1 VGILG
6 SDSREV
12 EGVSRSQSQIHYVRC
27 DSGRP
32 SHHIHWY
39 RCGYNV
45 CMTRVLAVLE
55 CVPASFDTLMPAG
68 DAERLTAVLKG
79 LADPVRLRVLRLVAD
94 SPDTTACAC
103 HLPAALGI
111 SQPTLSFHLKKL
123 VDAGLLLREQ
133 RGRWVH
139 YRLDAA
145 ALSPVAA
152 FVSGCME

>member
-1 VGILG
+1 
-6 SDSREV
+6 
-12 EGVSRSQSQIHYVRC
+12 
-27 DSGRP
+27 
-32 SHHIHWY
+32 
-39 RCGYNV
+39 
-45 CMTRVLAVLE
+45 MTRVIATIDCALAAPE
-55 CVPASFDTLMPAG
+55 NLMPAK
-68 DAERLTAVLKG
+68 DAEPLVVVLKW
-79 LADPVRLRVLRLVAD
+79 LADPVRLRLLRLVAD

-139 YRLDAA
+139 YRLAAA

-152 FVSGCME
+152 FVSGCM